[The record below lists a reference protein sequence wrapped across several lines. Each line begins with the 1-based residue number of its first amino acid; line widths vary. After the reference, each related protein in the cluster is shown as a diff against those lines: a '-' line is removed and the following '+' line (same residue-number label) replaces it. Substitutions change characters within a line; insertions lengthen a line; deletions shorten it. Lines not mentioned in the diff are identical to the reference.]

1 MTIRVLQVLPEL
13 KMGGVENGTIDTA
26 IILQKNNM
34 VPFVAS
40 AGGKKTKELQD
51 NNIQHFKLWLNS
63 KNPIIILLNSF
74 LLAFIIILKKIDIV
88 HARSRAPAWSSWL
101 ACKITGATFI
111 TTFHGF
117 YSGYDNCL
125 KRQYNKV
132 MTWGKKVITPSYF
145 MKEHLTKYYKV
156 DSNIIYPIHRGVNTT
171 KFFKVNKER
180 IDELKKKYNIN
191 DQIIVSLP
199 GRLSDWKGHGVFLD
213 AIKLIKKAN
222 IKYLIIG
229 AGSVKIKEKLEE
241 IIKKNNLQV
250 IIDSQCNDIPAM
262 YHLSDIILSA
272 STSEETF
279 GRVAVEGQA
288 SGKMV
293 IATAIGGSLETV
305 IHNKTGFLIP
315 PNNPRV
321 LADTIIKV
329 IDNSINF
336 KEDAIKNSKNFDL
349 NVFEKN
355 IVHFYKNIN
364 N

>member
-1 MTIRVLQVLPEL
+1 MKRILQVLPKLE
-13 KMGGVENGTIDTA
+13 MGGVENGTIDTA
-26 IILQKNNM
+26 IILQKNNI

-40 AGGKKTKELQD
+40 AGGKKIKELED

-63 KNPIIILLNSF
+63 KNPIIIFFNSF
-74 LLAFIIILKKIDIV
+74 ILALIIILKKIDIV
-88 HARSRAPAWSSWL
+88 HARSRAPAWSAWL
-101 ACKITGATFI
+101 ACKMTGATFI

-156 DSNIIYPIHRGVNTT
+156 DSNIIYPIHRGVNI
-171 KFFKVNKER
+171 KNFLKVNQSR
-180 IDELKKKYNIN
+180 IDRLKDIYNIDN
-191 DQIIVSLP
+191 QIIVSLP
-199 GRLSDWKGHGVFLD
+199 GRLSDWKGQDVFLN
-213 AIKLIKKAN
+213 AIKLIKKSN
-222 IKYLIIG
+222 VKYLIIG
-229 AGSVKIKEKLEE
+229 DGSSKIKDKLEE
-241 IIKKNNLQV
+241 IIKENNLPV
-250 IIDSQCNDIPAM
+250 IIDSKCSDIPAL

-272 STSEETF
+272 SISEETF

-288 SGKMV
+288 AGKIV

-305 IHNKTGFLIP
+305 VDNKTGFLIQ
-315 PNNPRV
+315 PNNPKI

-329 IDNSINF
+329 IDNKIQF
-336 KEDAIKNSKNFDL
+336 KEDAIKNSQNFDL

-355 IVHFYKNIN
+355 IISFYKNI
-364 N
+364 